1 VLLDTRASPYFLFLR
16 FLAEPK
22 GKDSIMRS
30 WYQRNDFERMGGSLR
45 LSVCCRRAD
54 FAVFFA

>member
-1 VLLDTRASPYFLFLR
+1 MLDTRVSPYFLSLR

-30 WYQRNDFERMGGSLR
+30 WYQRNDSERVWDSLR